1 MTSWLVWI
9 VVAAIAVLLTAT
21 GYWFSI
27 RTLRI
32 VTLVIAL
39 VLLVVITRYGLTRP
53 GKPPPDLASSFTRGA
68 DALGAALFRPVLALV
83 GGVPAPGRVGW
94 LVIAIAVIIGYRQ
107 LEAWVIKRQA
117 PTLDVS
123 ALDEDQ
129 PGAGTGDTAS
139 ATGAE
144 AATAGPSHAELAA
157 EVKFR
162 LAAMEL
168 RSPAILPGGSR
179 TAALASI
186 AQSSGVSVG
195 GLAGAIIQFC
205 GMIWPT
211 PRQLQ
216 LRVWI
221 ESTPFE
227 RSAAL
232 GPRVTAV
239 LEYRGSDGGTAKTL
253 AADNVG
259 EAASMVAGYVGRQ
272 IFAEDLTAPPWC
284 YGASEGRDLGAFLLA
299 KQERVYLESAAAVE
313 HSRRD
318 QISRLEKVVSV
329 SRCAGIVRYEL
340 ASLYDLDGRHLAALR
355 LHAIN
360 REQFPRFYRG
370 RYRLAMSLEM
380 ICNPEF
386 KLSAADAD
394 MLEEVLDILARCGLL
409 DRTEYVLDGIDRATR
424 QPLDCLRE
432 NLLAAAQIELAAIRR
447 QLSLRSVLWA
457 TLARRDERAGWRPYW
472 RLRRRQSFR
481 DGVCVGELLVAVR
494 QRMLNPEAQ
503 VGELDEDLALRI
515 VTAIAGDPG
524 PIRSVLH
531 PQDWRSQPPAA
542 ADTRDQP
549 RWLPTQCRT
558 ASWPAAYN
566 TACLFATLATRN
578 AALEKQVVTSLKR
591 AISNP
596 DSEMERPYDWISH
609 DPDFRLLNE
618 AKENF
623 PEFNKFLG
631 IQRRRDYP
639 LSRRPGRPGHPERS
653 EHPERPGLTPVP

>member
-21 GYWFSI
+21 GYWFSV

-94 LVIAIAVIIGYRQ
+94 LVIAIAIIIGYRQ
-107 LEAWVIKRQA
+107 LEAWAIKRQA
-117 PTLDVS
+117 PILDIS
-123 ALDEDQ
+123 ALDDDQ
-129 PGAGTGDTAS
+129 PGGAKAGTGDTAP

-221 ESTPFE
+221 ETALGKPP
-227 RSAAL
+227 AAS

-253 AADNVG
+253 AADNID

-313 HSRRD
+313 QSRRD

-386 KLSAADAD
+386 KLSAAEAD

-457 TLARRDERAGWRPYW
+457 TLARRDERAVWRPYW

-566 TACLFATLATRN
+566 TACLYATLASRN
-578 AALEKQVVTSLKR
+578 AALERQVVTSLKR
-591 AISNP
+591 AIGNP
-596 DSEMERPYDWISH
+596 DSEMERPYDWIAY
-609 DPDFRLLNE
+609 DPDFLPLKNSPRDMYPAFKKFLRDQKRQDYPRRPRLLPDDE
-618 AKENF
+618 DEYEGSA
-623 PEFNKFLG
+623 G
-631 IQRRRDYP
+631 DAQD
-639 LSRRPGRPGHPERS
+639 
-653 EHPERPGLTPVP
+653 

>member
-1 MTSWLVWI
+1 
-9 VVAAIAVLLTAT
+9 
-21 GYWFSI
+21 
-27 RTLRI
+27 
-32 VTLVIAL
+32 
-39 VLLVVITRYGLTRP
+39 
-53 GKPPPDLASSFTRGA
+53 
-68 DALGAALFRPVLALV
+68 
-83 GGVPAPGRVGW
+83 
-94 LVIAIAVIIGYRQ
+94 
-107 LEAWVIKRQA
+107 
-117 PTLDVS
+117 
-123 ALDEDQ
+123 
-129 PGAGTGDTAS
+129 
-139 ATGAE
+139 
-144 AATAGPSHAELAA
+144 
-157 EVKFR
+157 
-162 LAAMEL
+162 
-168 RSPAILPGGSR
+168 
-179 TAALASI
+179 
-186 AQSSGVSVG
+186 
-195 GLAGAIIQFC
+195 
-205 GMIWPT
+205 MIWPT

-221 ESTPFE
+221 ESTPCKP
-227 RSAAL
+227 SAAA

-239 LEYRGSDGGTAKTL
+239 LEYRGSDGGTTKTL

-272 IFAEDLTAPPWC
+272 IFAEDLTTPPWC

-313 HSRRD
+313 HSRRE

-409 DRTEYVLDGIDRATR
+409 DPTDYVVDGIDRATR
-424 QPLDCLRE
+424 QPLDWLRE
-432 NLLAAAQIELAAIRR
+432 KLLAAAQIELAAIRR

-457 TLARRDERAGWRPYW
+457 TLARRDERAVWRPYW

-481 DGVCVGELLVAVR
+481 DGVCVGELLVAIR
-494 QRMLNPEAQ
+494 QRMLDPGAQ

-531 PQDWRSQPPAA
+531 PQDKRSQPPAA
-542 ADTRDQP
+542 ADTRDLP

-566 TACLFATLATRN
+566 TACLYATLATRN

-591 AISNP
+591 AIGNP
-596 DSEMERPYDWISH
+596 DSEMERPYDWIAH
-609 DPDFRLLNE
+609 DPDFHLLNE
-618 AKENF
+618 DKQNF

-639 LSRRPGRPGHPERS
+639 LSRRPGRPGSSANPERS
-653 EHPERPGLTPVP
+653 EHPGRPGLTPVP

>member
-21 GYWFSI
+21 GYWFSV

-32 VTLVIAL
+32 VTLIIAL

-68 DALGAALFRPVLALV
+68 DALGVALFHPVLVLV

-94 LVIAIAVIIGYRQ
+94 LVIAVAIIFGYRQ

-117 PTLDVS
+117 PTLDTS
-123 ALDEDQ
+123 ALDDAQ
-129 PGAGTGDTAS
+129 PGGAQGGTGDRAS
-139 ATGAE
+139 ATEAE
-144 AATAGPSHAELAA
+144 AATAVPSHDELAA

-195 GLAGAIIQFC
+195 GLAGAVIQFC

-259 EAASMVAGYVGRQ
+259 EAACMVAGYVGRQ

-299 KQERVYLESAAAVE
+299 KQERVYLESAAAVA

-318 QISRLEKVVSV
+318 QISRLEKVVSM

-409 DRTEYVLDGIDRATR
+409 DPAEYVLDGIDRTTW
-424 QPLDCLRE
+424 QPRDWLRE
-432 NLLAAAQIELAAIRR
+432 KLLAAAQVELAAIRR
-447 QLSLRSVLWA
+447 QLSLHSVLWT
-457 TLARRDERAGWRPYW
+457 TLARRDERAVWRPYW

-494 QRMLNPEAQ
+494 QRMLNPDAQ

-524 PIRSVLH
+524 QVRSVLH
-531 PQDWRSQPPAA
+531 PQDKRSQPPAA
-542 ADTRDQP
+542 ADARDLP
-549 RWLPTQCRT
+549 RWLPRQCRT

-566 TACLFATLATRN
+566 TACLYAALATRN
-578 AALEKQVVTSLKR
+578 AALEKQAVTSLKR

-618 AKENF
+618 DMENF

-639 LSRRPGRPGHPERS
+639 LSRRRGRPERS

>member
-1 MTSWLVWI
+1 MISWLVWI
-9 VVAAIAVLLTAT
+9 VIAAIAVLLTAI

-32 VTLVIAL
+32 VTLIIAL

-53 GKPPPDLASSFTRGA
+53 AKTPPDLANSFTRGA
-68 DALGAALFRPVLALV
+68 DALSVAFFRPVLALV
-83 GGVPAPGRVGW
+83 GRVPAPGRVGW
-94 LVIAIAVIIGYRQ
+94 IVIAIAIIIGYRQ
-107 LEAWVIKRQA
+107 LEAWVIRRQA
-117 PTLDVS
+117 PTLDMS
-123 ALDEDQ
+123 ALGGDQ
-129 PGAGTGDTAS
+129 PGASTGDTAS
-139 ATGAE
+139 AGGAE
-144 AATAGPSHAELAA
+144 AVTAGPSHDELAA

-168 RSPAILPGGSR
+168 RAPAILPGGSR

-186 AQSSGVSVG
+186 AQSSGISVG

-221 ESTPFE
+221 EPTPCNPE
-227 RSAAL
+227 AAA

-253 AADNVG
+253 AADNIG

-272 IFAEDLTAPPWC
+272 IFAEDPTTPPWC
-284 YGASEGRDLGAFLLA
+284 YGASDGRDLGAYLLA

-313 HSRRD
+313 YSRQE
-318 QISRLEKVVSV
+318 QISRLEKVVAV
-329 SRCAGIVRYEL
+329 NRCAGIVRYEL

-360 REQFPRFYRG
+360 REQYPRFYRG
-370 RYRLAMSLEM
+370 RYRLAMSVEM

-386 KLSAADAD
+386 KLSAVDAD

-409 DRTEYVLDGIDRATR
+409 DATECVLDGIDRVTW
-424 QPLDCLRE
+424 QPRDCLRAK
-432 NLLAAAQIELAAIRR
+432 LLAAAQEELAAIRR
-447 QLSLRSVLWA
+447 QLSLWSVLWA
-457 TLARRDERAGWRPYW
+457 TLARRDERAVWRPYW
-472 RLRRRQSFR
+472 QLRRRQSFR

-494 QRMLNPEAQ
+494 QRMLDPDAQ
-503 VGELDEDLALRI
+503 VGELHEDLALRI
-515 VTAIAGDPG
+515 ATAIAGDPG
-524 PIRSVLH
+524 PIRSVLR
-531 PQDWRSQPPAA
+531 PQDKQRQPPLTS
-542 ADTRDQP
+542 ADTSDRP
-549 RWLPTQCRT
+549 RWQPAQCRT

-566 TACLFATLATRN
+566 TACLYATLAARN

-591 AISNP
+591 AINNP
-596 DSEMERPYDWISH
+596 DSEMERAYDWISH
-609 DPDFRLLNE
+609 DPDFRLL
-618 AKENF
+618 KDDRENF

-639 LSRRPGRPGHPERS
+639 LSRRPGRPGR
-653 EHPERPGLTPVP
+653 PERPGRTPVP